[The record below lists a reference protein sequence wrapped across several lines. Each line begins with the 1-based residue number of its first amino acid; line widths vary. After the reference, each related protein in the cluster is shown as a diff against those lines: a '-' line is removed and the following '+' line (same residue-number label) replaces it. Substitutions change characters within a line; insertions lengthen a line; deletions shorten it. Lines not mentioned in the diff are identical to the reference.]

1 MLIKTPK
8 ILSVTKNRND
18 TNIKTYR
25 IECKK
30 NHRCWSKKGKAG
42 SIDLYSCRTEK
53 MRRRVLSQDDTVKNI
68 EKKTLHLEKKNLV
81 EKEINT
87 Y

>member
-1 MLIKTPK
+1 
-8 ILSVTKNRND
+8 
-18 TNIKTYR
+18 
-25 IECKK
+25 
-30 NHRCWSKKGKAG
+30 
-42 SIDLYSCRTEK
+42 